1 MTSAGLPKVLVV
13 DDEGDIR
20 ELLRATLARAGCAL
34 LFAGSGQEALAVAR
48 RELPAVIL
56 LDVVMPDALGW
67 DVLRELKADPST
79 RPARVLMLTGLARKA
94 VFKVA
99 FELGADGFLNKPFT
113 PAEVLQRVQDLLK
126 LSAKMA
132 AAEALAEKEESAL
145 SFLAKNG

>member
-56 LDVVMPDALGW
+56 LCW
-67 DVLRELKADPST
+67 
-79 RPARVLMLTGLARKA
+79 LA
-94 VFKVA
+94 VH
-99 FELGADGFLNKPFT
+99 L
-113 PAEVLQRVQDLLK
+113 RVQLK
-126 LSAKMA
+126 CIRWLPKT
-132 AAEALAEKEESAL
+132 LPK
-145 SFLAKNG
+145 